1 MAGYRGRLIFPFK
14 AEIFRLSQEGTDADP
29 DAGGPLTSGYD
40 PILREPILLPADG
53 VGGSDR
59 VGAPHRVEL
68 APILLPCQI
77 EDQVWESL
85 MASLGGDDPRVEL
98 TLIFHF
104 EDLERLSLVDSTTGD
119 ALIRKGD
126 RLGSIRD
133 FNLETVVQAVKTPP
147 GLYAIHV
154 QPRSYGLSAGTRN
167 LLAVVFRGRDVSTLA
182 PG

>member
-1 MAGYRGRLIFPFK
+1 MAGYRGRLIWPMK
-14 AEIFRLSQEGTDADP
+14 AELFRLSQEGTDADP
-29 DAGGPLTSGYD
+29 DGAGPLTSGYD
-40 PILREPILLPADG
+40 DVLREPILLPADG

-59 VGAPHRVEL
+59 VGASHRVEL
-68 APILLPCQI
+68 DPILLPCQV
-77 EDQVWESL
+77 EDRNWEAL

-104 EDLERLSLVDSTTGD
+104 GDLERLGLVDSTSGD

-133 FNLETVVQAVKTPP
+133 FHLETVVQAVRTPP
-147 GLYAIHV
+147 GLYVTHA

-167 LLAVVFRGRDVSTLA
+167 LLAVVFRGRDVSTLS